1 MHIPDSFHAALRA
14 GALVTQMAIIT
25 AVCALGGWF
34 LDGWL
39 ETSPVFV
46 LALGGLGFAVGLY
59 AVWRAMLVASQES
72 SESQDNPPESQEPRD
87 PS

>member
-25 AVCALGGWF
+25 AIGAIGGWF

-39 ETSPVFV
+39 QTDPVFV
-46 LALGGLGFAVGLY
+46 LVLGGLGFASGLY
-59 AVWRAMLVASQES
+59 AVWRAFSAATDEQDDF
-72 SESQDNPPESQEPRD
+72 DNPPGND
-87 PS
+87 PGP